1 MQVEGRAANATAS
14 NHVFEASFWLTF
26 SDFMLALLAVS
37 QAGAAD
43 DKDGLTKVRL
53 IYSSFVS
60 ANMPISW
67 PRKVF
72 VFIKV
77 PWLFSSKKNHK
88 KTTKTDH
95 DFIKVNNEPDKTA
108 LQVRHSKRKDYEF
121 NYVFVEPILFPKA
134 RGVFSLLL
142 VVFIFSFCSCCCLC
156 CCLPFQ

>member
-72 VFIKV
+72 VFII
-77 PWLFSSKKNHK
+77 SKKYHDQSIQK
-88 KTTKTDH
+88 EFYQILQTT
-95 DFIKVNNEPDKTA
+95 
-108 LQVRHSKRKDYEF
+108 
-121 NYVFVEPILFPKA
+121 
-134 RGVFSLLL
+134 SLH
-142 VVFIFSFCSCCCLC
+142 IYIH
-156 CCLPFQ
+156 